1 MLRGLLKPFS
11 LSFAFAFFS
20 ALVAQRYFFDFREMA
35 TCAFTALGLS
45 SLLSQLLDENRREI
59 WELKNSPWTAN
70 TKLAAAFSALF
81 MGIFVAIVFLAWIA
95 DQSYQNPDLSQLY
108 ENEIASLFLHNAAIL
123 VTGTLLAI
131 VYRAGGLVLILAW
144 NALHW
149 AEAIFSY
156 IQQVRIEVGLSN
168 AALLFATILPH
179 LLLEALAYVLAG
191 LSGVFI
197 SIAFCKYA
205 ITSPEIKR
213 VAFACMTLLVVSLAV
228 LVLATS
234 FEIYLAQPLFHAL
247 RAS

>member
-1 MLRGLLKPFS
+1 MLRGLLRPFY

-45 SLLSQLLDENRREI
+45 SLLSQLLDENRRAI
-59 WELKNSPWTAN
+59 WEQKISPWNAN
-70 TKLAAAFSALF
+70 SRLAASFAALF
-81 MGIFVAIVFLAWIA
+81 MGIFAAVVFLAYLA
-95 DQSYQNPDLSQLY
+95 GHSYQDLDLGQLY
-108 ENEIASLFLHNAAIL
+108 QNESSLLFFHNASIL
-123 VTGTLLAI
+123 ITGALLAV

-156 IQQVRIEVGLSN
+156 IQQVRIEVGLSK
-168 AALLFATILPH
+168 AGLLFLAILPH
-179 LLLEALAYVLAG
+179 LVLEALAYVIAG
-191 LSGVFI
+191 LAGVFI
-197 SIAFCKYA
+197 SIAVCKYPF
-205 ITSPEIKR
+205 TSPELRR
-213 VAFACMTLLVVSLAV
+213 VGFACLTLLAVSLGV
-228 LVLATS
+228 LVLATI